1 MIENLAL
8 RDLSRLTAWVS
19 GTEITLRQCAT
30 GTRTLA
36 TQAEIFNHLAILQ

>member
-19 GTEITLRQCAT
+19 GAEITLRQVREGDSNPSDAS
-30 GTRTLA
+30 RDL
-36 TQAEIFNHLAILQ
+36 